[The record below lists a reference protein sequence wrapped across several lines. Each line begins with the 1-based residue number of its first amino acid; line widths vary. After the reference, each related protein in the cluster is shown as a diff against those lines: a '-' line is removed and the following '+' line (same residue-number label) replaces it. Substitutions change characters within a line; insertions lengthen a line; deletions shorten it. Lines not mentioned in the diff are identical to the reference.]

1 MGRTFT
7 GAPQSFVSH
16 GSLYLIC
23 SNMGVQSYPMTV
35 VLDTTI
41 RRDALRGRGAL
52 SNAVGRYERQTRTLL
67 DDGWDRSTGQPSVA
81 KAPGRATAKNVV
93 PAAFMD
99 DGRDDGWRADDNA
112 PPPIRTEVV
121 LDATRS
127 IIARNKSPDI
137 SFDQSINP
145 YRGCEHGCIYCFA
158 RPTHAYLGLS
168 PGVDFESRLFAKPDA
183 ARLLAKELSAPG
195 YVPRVIAMGTN
206 TDPYQ
211 PLEKQ
216 MRITRSILEVLR
228 DFRHPVAIVTKSPLI
243 LRDLDIL
250 SEMAA
255 MGLAKAALS
264 ITTLDRKLARA
275 MEPRAGTPSRRL
287 QAIQGLAD
295 AGVPAGVM
303 FAPAIPALNDHEMEA
318 VLSAAAGHGAR
329 SAGYVLL
336 RLPLEIKDL
345 FREWLETN
353 APGRARHVMTL
364 VRQMRGGKD
373 YDAAWNTR
381 MKGTGPYAEMM
392 ARRFHMAVRKQG
404 LNRPAPPLAIH
415 SFRRPARIGDQL
427 ALF

>member
-1 MGRTFT
+1 
-7 GAPQSFVSH
+7 
-16 GSLYLIC
+16 
-23 SNMGVQSYPMTV
+23 MTV

-41 RRDALRGRGAL
+41 RHDALRGRGAL
-52 SNAVGRYERQTRTLL
+52 SNAVGRYEKQTRTLL
-67 DDGWDRSTGQPSVA
+67 DDGWD
-81 KAPGRATAKNVV
+81 
-93 PAAFMD
+93 
-99 DGRDDGWRADDNA
+99 DGWRVDDDA
-112 PPPIRTEVV
+112 PPPIRTEVIR
-121 LDATRS
+121 DASRS
-127 IIARNKSPDI
+127 IIARNASPDI

-158 RPTHAYLGLS
+158 RPSHAYLGMS

-250 SEMAA
+250 SDMAA

-275 MEPRAGTPSRRL
+275 MEPRAGTPARRL

-295 AGVPAGVM
+295 AGIQAAVM

-392 ARRFHMAVRKQG
+392 ARRFHMAVRKLG
-404 LNRPAPPLAIH
+404 LNRPSAPLSVH

>member
-1 MGRTFT
+1 
-7 GAPQSFVSH
+7 
-16 GSLYLIC
+16 
-23 SNMGVQSYPMTV
+23 MTI

-41 RRDALRGRGAL
+41 RQERLRGRGAV
-52 SNAVGRYERQTRTLL
+52 SNAVGRYERYGRVLM
-67 DDGWDRSTGQPSVA
+67 DDGWNNSRA
-81 KAPGRATAKNVV
+81 APAMPVGGP
-93 PAAFMD
+93 PAGEFWED
-99 DGRDDGWRADDNA
+99 DGL
-112 PPPIRTEVV
+112 PPLRTEVT
-121 LDATRS
+121 LDSTRT
-127 IIARNKSPDI
+127 IIARNQSPDV

-158 RPTHAYLGLS
+158 RPTHAYLGMS

-183 ARLLAKELSAPG
+183 AKLLAKELSAPG
-195 YVPRVIAMGTN
+195 YIPKTLAIGTN

-211 PLEKQ
+211 PVERT

-250 SEMAA
+250 SEMAS

-264 ITTLDRKLARA
+264 ITTLDRRLARA
-275 MEPRAGTPSRRL
+275 MEPRAGTPPRRL
-287 QAIQGLAD
+287 QAIRALAD

-318 VLSAAAGHGAR
+318 VLTAAREAGAR

-345 FREWLETN
+345 FREWLEVN
-353 APGRARHVMTL
+353 APDRAKHVMSL
-364 VRQMRGGKD
+364 VRSMRGGKD
-373 YDAAWNTR
+373 YDANWNTR

-392 ARRFHMAVRKQG
+392 ARRFHMAVRRLG
-404 LNRPAPPLAIH
+404 LNQPSKPLTLAK
-415 SFRRPARIGDQL
+415 FRRPPQSGDQL